1 MERAYARERENT
13 LWAEDHIVRTYERHA
28 KQRNHILLAILLTS
42 ALVAGLLTGL
52 WHGYYEEKPDTERLL
67 ATKTCPGCDLS
78 RTNLAGACLSGSNL
92 RGATLKGADLSVADL
107 SRADLRDADLSN
119 ASLYRANLVGADL
132 RGAKVT
138 GVHLLFA
145 DVSGALWT
153 DGRTCPSLP
162 RR

>member
-1 MERAYARERENT
+1 MESVY
-13 LWAEDHIVRTYERHA
+13 VRDSNNALSTP
-28 KQRNHILLAILLTS
+28 KAILELYRLK
-42 ALVAGLLTGL
+42 ALQKKHVFVSIFVSIVVLAGLATGL
-52 WHGYYEEKPDTERLL
+52 RYSHQQTGDVERLL
-67 ATKTCPGCDLS
+67 ATRTCENCNLS

-107 SRADLRDADLSN
+107 SHADLRDADLSG
-119 ASLYRANLVGADL
+119 ASFFRANLIGADL
-132 RGAKVT
+132 RGANVT

-153 DGRTCPSLP
+153 DGRTCARTQ